1 MELRKK
7 VLRMMSIPPPLPHI
21 PPLQPMNLYTPPH
34 PVSLFYEESYLVLEV
49 EHALD
54 PLRMYD
60 P

>member
-1 MELRKK
+1 MNDDHR
-7 VLRMMSIPPPLPHI
+7 
-21 PPLQPMNLYTPPH
+21 PPLQAMNLYTPPP
-34 PVSLFYEESYLVLEV
+34 PVSLFYEESYLVLGE